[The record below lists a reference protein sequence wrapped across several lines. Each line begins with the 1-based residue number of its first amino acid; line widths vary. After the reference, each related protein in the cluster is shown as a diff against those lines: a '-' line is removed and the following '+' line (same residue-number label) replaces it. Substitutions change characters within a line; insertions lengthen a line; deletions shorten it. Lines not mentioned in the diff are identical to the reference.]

1 MKTKHCSFEE
11 FSFEFIN
18 VHILFIQFFLIFE
31 TRLENKKKEDDKKKN
46 VKTFC
51 TSMIC
56 LLSLCFDYFDI
67 L

>member
-31 TRLENKKKEDDKKKN
+31 TRLENKKKKMTRRK
-46 VKTFC
+46 
-51 TSMIC
+51 M
-56 LLSLCFDYFDI
+56 
-67 L
+67 